1 MASAAVSSPNYYFQE
16 AAPRAIAEVSSV
28 ELLPI
33 QGLDLETYIE
43 QLENTLIMQALER
56 TGNNKNQAAKLL
68 GLNRTTLVERI
79 KKRKL
84 VPLNAPS
91 KEL

>member
-1 MASAAVSSPNYYFQE
+1 MPLARPSKVPVQFPQSYGQ
-16 AAPRAIAEVSSV
+16 
-28 ELLPI
+28 LPTE
-33 QGLDLETYIE
+33 GMDLQTFIET
-43 QLENTLIMQALER
+43 LENDLIRQALER
-56 TGNNKNQAAKLL
+56 TGNNRNQAAKLL

-84 VPLNAPS
+84 TTLNEPS

>member
-1 MASAAVSSPNYYFQE
+1 VEPEWSEDTQAASA
-16 AAPRAIAEVSSV
+16 I
-28 ELLPI
+28 ELLPVDGI
-33 QGLDLETYIE
+33 NLETYIE
-43 QLENTLIMQALER
+43 RLENSLIMQALER

-84 VPLNAPS
+84 VALNLPS